1 MFARFSITQQVYI
14 EFSPLTP
21 LQFRLRAAA
30 RAKLM
35 RWVKP
40 KTKRSDR
47 ESPDIV
53 KSQWNTGNKNDLADL
68 LVKANFNQ
76 DISNEHMHFR

>member
-1 MFARFSITQQVYI
+1 
-14 EFSPLTP
+14 
-21 LQFRLRAAA
+21 
-30 RAKLM
+30 M